1 MAGKTVLTEA
11 ERDVLKVLWERGP
24 TTVRA
29 MQQELE
35 VRGRRWAY
43 STVATLVQRL
53 AVKGCVATDSTTVPY
68 VYSSAVSREELLGR
82 RLRDAADEL
91 CDGNLPPLL
100 LALVQGDYFSP
111 EELAGFR
118 RIIDD
123 AALQGGSSNSRNR
136 ILSKRKKP

>member
-1 MAGKTVLTEA
+1 MAGKMLLTDA
-11 ERDVLKVLWERGP
+11 ERDVLKVLWEHGP

-29 MQQELE
+29 MQQELDA
-35 VRGRRWAY
+35 RRRRWAY
-43 STVATLVQRL
+43 STIATLVQRL
-53 AVKGCVATDSTTVPY
+53 AVKGYVATDSTTVPY

-118 RIIDD
+118 RIID
-123 AALQGGSSNSRNR
+123 
-136 ILSKRKKP
+136 

>member
-1 MAGKTVLTEA
+1 MARKTVLTEA

-29 MQQELE
+29 IQQELE

-53 AVKGCVATDSTTVPY
+53 AVKGCVASDSTTVPY